1 MVGGSPEKHFPGC
14 LINNIFHFIHA
25 QNGVNSILTNEKYKG
40 DALLQKRFT
49 VDFLMKKMKVNE
61 GEVPQYYV
69 EHSHDAII
77 SPIDWEMVQAEIA
90 RRKTLGRVYSGSS
103 IFSSKLVCGDCGG
116 FFGQKVWHSTDAY
129 RKVIWRCNSKFK
141 GEKKCGTPHLDTET
155 IQQKF
160 LLAYNQ
166 LMENRAGVIADCMQM
181 RQIVSDCTALDAEI
195 EKLTEEI
202 EILAEMV
209 KSCVRENASSAQSQE
224 EYTKKYN
231 SLAKRY
237 EKTASRLDKLA
248 TEKTRKQDR
257 DREFRLFIEA
267 IKKQPLVLEEWN
279 ERLWVGLLEKATVF
293 HDGRIIFQF
302 KNGTEIEVGI

>member
-1 MVGGSPEKHFPGC
+1 M
-14 LINNIFHFIHA
+14 
-25 QNGVNSILTNEKYKG
+25 
-40 DALLQKRFT
+40 LQKRFT

-77 SPIDWEMVQAEIA
+77 KPTDWDMVQAEID
-90 RRKTLGRVYSGSS
+90 RRKTLGRSYSGNS

-166 LMENRAGVIADCMQM
+166 LMQNRDGVIADCTQM
-181 RQIVSDCTALDAEI
+181 RQMISDCATLNAEI

-202 EILAEMV
+202 DIVAEMV
-209 KSCVRENASSAQSQE
+209 KACVKENASSAQSQE
-224 EYTKKYN
+224 EYTKKYS
-231 SLAKRY
+231 SLVKRY
-237 EKTASRLDKLA
+237 EKTASRLDALSA
-248 TEKTRKQDR
+248 ERARKQDR
-257 DREFRLFIEA
+257 DRELRLFIEA
-267 IKKQPLVLEEWN
+267 TKQQPLVLEVWN
-279 ERLWVGLLEKATVF
+279 ERLWVGLLEEATVF
-293 HDGRIIFQF
+293 HDGRMVFQF
-302 KNGTEIEVGI
+302 KNGTEIEVEL